1 MIIDDRL
8 MLPIG
13 TLLQDGKYRVERYLS
28 SGGFG
33 NTYVVVNTAFDERMA
48 MKEFFMKGVSQ
59 RDGNTSVSV
68 SNTEN
73 IVQFDSQR
81 EKFKKEARRLRK
93 LNNANIVRVHDLFE
107 ENGTAYYVM
116 DYVDGESLSARLKR
130 EGHPLLLHEVQRI
143 FDQVLNALEDVHRQ
157 QIWHLDL
164 KPGNIMMDQQ
174 GHVKLIDFGASK
186 QMDAKGDYAST
197 SSTLCYTQGFA
208 PSEQVEGDVK
218 RIGPWTDFYALGATL
233 YNLLTNEQPPE
244 LGDVKYDGAA
254 AFHFPASVGD
264 DMRQLILWLMQ
275 SNYHE
280 RPQSVAEIRQWLT
293 ASKTQQKPQQQS
305 EATQLHVQGEETQLH
320 GNTPPVD
327 EAATR
332 LASSAP
338 SSTDS
343 SETRMAQPQMIPQ
356 EEKSNHS
363 SCLIAGLIALAL
375 IVLVILVGIFMANNN
390 KKEAYLEEYV
400 DSMAMEPY
408 YESDAVTEATVA
420 ADTVPAEECEADS
433 IVYLNNSNTY
443 NHDMG
448 YGETI
453 HHHFEGSMTDHMG
466 PHPIMLDFDF
476 ANRYPFQ
483 LENVV
488 YTNVTFGG
496 KIRMTGYVSGGW
508 AYLSGRDGSN
518 DFDMNFSMWDFDGS
532 ATVGSK
538 SLTVEL
544 TPYACSH

>member
-1 MIIDDRL
+1 MMIIDDRL

-280 RPQSVAEIRQWLT
+280 RPQSVAEIRQWLA
-293 ASKTQQKPQQQS
+293 ASQTQQQPRQQS
-305 EATQLHVQGEETQLH
+305 EATQLHTQGDETRPH
-320 GNTPPVD
+320 VNTPPVD

-332 LASSAP
+332 LASSA
-338 SSTDS
+338 SSSSDS
-343 SETRMAQPQMIPQ
+343 SETRMAQPQMVPQ
-356 EEKSNHS
+356 PEKSSNS
-363 SCLIAGLIALAL
+363 SWMIWVILGFVALFVVIFALAKCN
-375 IVLVILVGIFMANNN
+375 GS
-390 KKEAYLEEYV
+390 KKEAYTDECLDSLAVEPWYDEY
-400 DSMAMEPY
+400 
-408 YESDAVTEATVA
+408 DAVP
-420 ADTVPAEECEADS
+420 ADIVPAEGEDWVTDS
-433 IVYLNNSNTY
+433 IICSNIIFNAY
-443 NHDMG
+443 GHEMG

-453 HHHFEGSMTDHMG
+453 HHHFEGSMTDHTG
-466 PHPIMLDFDF
+466 PHPITLDFDF
-476 ANRYPFQ
+476 ANSSPYRF
-483 LENVV
+483 ENVV

-496 KIRMTGYVSGGW
+496 KIRMTGYVSDDGR
-508 AYLSGRDGSN
+508 AYLSGKDGSS
-518 DFDMNFSMWDFDGS
+518 DFNMNFSMYDYTGS

>member
-130 EGHPLLLHEVQRI
+130 EGHPLPLHEVQRI

-332 LASSAP
+332 LASSTP
-338 SSTDS
+338 SSS
-343 SETRMAQPQMIPQ
+343 APSETRMAQPQSALQP
-356 EEKSNHS
+356 EKSGNS
-363 SCLIAGLIALAL
+363 SWMIWVILGFVALFVIIIAL
-375 IVLVILVGIFMANNN
+375 VKCNGS
-390 KKEAYLEEYV
+390 KKEAYTEDYLEPKTEKPWYDEY
-400 DSMAMEPY
+400 
-408 YESDAVTEATVA
+408 
-420 ADTVPAEECEADS
+420 DTVPADTFAAEDWVTDS
-433 IVYLNNSNTY
+433 IICSNIIFNAY
-443 NHDMG
+443 SHDMG

-466 PHPIMLDFDF
+466 PHPITLDFDF
-476 ANRYPFQ
+476 ANSSPYQF
-483 LENVV
+483 ENVV

-496 KIRMTGYVSGGW
+496 KIRMKGYVSDDGR

-518 DFDMNFSMWDFDGS
+518 DFNMNFSMYDYTGS